1 MKHSILMAFNKS
13 EKILKKYVESQ
24 KNFKV
29 NSYKMDDAVKE
40 KIYTKWK
47 FTFEEFWI

>member
-1 MKHSILMAFNKS
+1 MKHSILIVFNKS
-13 EKILKKYVESQ
+13 EKVLKKYVESQ